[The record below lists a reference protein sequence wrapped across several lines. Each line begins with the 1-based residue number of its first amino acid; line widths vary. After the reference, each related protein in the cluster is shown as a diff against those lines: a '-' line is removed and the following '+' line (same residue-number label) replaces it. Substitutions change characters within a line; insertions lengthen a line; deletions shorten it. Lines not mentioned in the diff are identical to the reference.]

1 MRFFAVPGK
10 LDENGVFRAD
20 PIDLKK
26 EDKEKIKKISAKLML
41 YETLIDT
48 PQQDR
53 LDIFNEFYS

>member
-10 LDENGVFRAD
+10 LDKEGNFRAD
-20 PIDLKK
+20 PLNLKN
-26 EDKEKIKKISAKLML
+26 EDKEKIKKISAKLIL

-48 PQQDR
+48 PEQDR

>member
-1 MRFFAVPGK
+1 MRFFAVPGRVDK
-10 LDENGVFRAD
+10 DGVFRAD
-20 PIDLKK
+20 LLNLKK
-26 EDKEKIKKISAKLML
+26 EDKQKIKKISAKLML